1 MGGLM
6 SMAKEP
12 DGKYIHAGN
21 LKIHYHESGSGY
33 PLICIHGAGPG
44 ATGWSNFKGNVGDLS
59 KHFRTLLID
68 MPQYG
73 KSDKP
78 IIKASRQ
85 SYLANSI
92 RDFMDSMGIKRA
104 HFIGNSMGGQA
115 ALKLAIDYPEKV
127 DRLVVIGSGAIKA
140 GSIFQPMPLEAIRNI
155 SNYYKGEGPTPGK
168 MREVLESL
176 VYDRSK
182 ITNDLVQER
191 FEVSN
196 DPELV
201 ELFGRQPA
209 GPQDDLYADL
219 PNLKAKTLI
228 VWGQDDRAGALD
240 VGLLMLRRLPD
251 ARMHIFSKCGHWAH
265 VEHRAEFDRLVLQF
279 FTADGA

>member
-1 MGGLM
+1 MI
-6 SMAKEP
+6 ANKEP
-12 DGKYIHAGN
+12 EGKFAQAGN
-21 LKIHYHESGSGY
+21 LRIHYHEFGSGY

-44 ATGWSNFKGNVGDLS
+44 ATGWSNFKGSVGDLS
-59 KHFRTLLID
+59 RHFRTLLID

-78 IIKASRQ
+78 VIKVSRQ
-85 SYLANSI
+85 SFLANSI
-92 RDFMDSMGIKRA
+92 RDFMDGLGINKA

-115 ALKLAIDYPEKV
+115 ALKLAIDYREKV

-155 SNYYKGEGPTPGK
+155 ANYYKGEGPTRGK

-182 ITNDLVQER
+182 ITDDLVQER
-191 FEVSN
+191 FEASN
-196 DPELV
+196 DPELI
-201 ELFGRQPA
+201 EIFGKQPA
-209 GPQDDLYADL
+209 GPQDDLYAEL

-265 VEHRAEFDRLVLQF
+265 VEHRDEFNQLVLNF
-279 FTADGA
+279 FQNA

>member
-1 MGGLM
+1 MLA
-6 SMAKEP
+6 SKEP
-12 DGKYIHAGN
+12 EGEFAQAGN
-21 LKIHYHESGSGY
+21 LKIHYHEFGSGY

-44 ATGWSNFKGNVGDLS
+44 ATGWSNFKGNVEDLAR
-59 KHFRTLLID
+59 HFHTLLID

-73 KSDKP
+73 RSDKP
-78 IIKASRQ
+78 VIKVSRQ

-92 RDFMDSMGIKRA
+92 RDFMDSLGIKKA
-104 HFIGNSMGGQA
+104 HIIGNSMGGQA
-115 ALKLAIDYPEKV
+115 GLKLAIDYPEKV

-155 SNYYKGEGPTPGK
+155 GNYYKGEGPTLAK

-176 VYDRSK
+176 VYDRSR
-182 ITNDLVQER
+182 ITDDLVQER
-191 FEVSN
+191 FAASN
-196 DPELV
+196 HPELV

-209 GPQDDLYADL
+209 GPQDDLYTEL

-279 FTADGA
+279 FIADGA

>member
-1 MGGLM
+1 M

-12 DGKYIHAGN
+12 DGKYIQAGN
-21 LKIHYHESGSGY
+21 LKIHYHEFGSGY

-44 ATGWSNFKGNVGDLS
+44 ATGWSNFKGSVGDLS

-78 IIKASRQ
+78 VIKVSRQ

-92 RDFMDSMGIKRA
+92 RDFMDGLGIKKA

-127 DRLVVIGSGAIKA
+127 DRLVIIGSGAIKA

-182 ITNDLVQER
+182 ITDDLVQER
-191 FEVSN
+191 FEASN

-201 ELFGRQPA
+201 ELFGKQPA

-265 VEHRAEFDRLVLQF
+265 VEHRDEFNRLVLQF
-279 FTADGA
+279 FMAAGA

>member
-1 MGGLM
+1 MIGN
-6 SMAKEP
+6 KEP
-12 DGKYIHAGN
+12 EGKFAQAGN
-21 LKIHYHESGSGY
+21 LKIHYHEFGSGY

-44 ATGWSNFKGNVGDLS
+44 ATGWSNFKGSVGDLS
-59 KHFRTLLID
+59 RHFRTLLID

-78 IIKASRQ
+78 VIKVSRQ
-85 SYLANSI
+85 SFLANSI
-92 RDFMDSMGIKRA
+92 RDFMDGLGINKA

-155 SNYYKGEGPTPGK
+155 ANYYKGEGPTRGK

-182 ITNDLVQER
+182 ITDDLVQER
-191 FEVSN
+191 FEASN
-196 DPELV
+196 DPELI
-201 ELFGRQPA
+201 EIFGRQPA
-209 GPQDDLYADL
+209 GPQDDLYAEL

-265 VEHRAEFDRLVLQF
+265 VEHRDEFDRLVLQF
-279 FTADGA
+279 FMADGG